1 MEGIKQFIE
10 DFIATT
16 WISKLFFLAMTFL
29 FPIWELYLLLLG
41 LVCIDYIMDFYYWFK
56 HDKGV
61 IKVWSITEPFI
72 TKIILYSIM
81 TVSVHA
87 VQQHLIKESFD
98 MFKFIM
104 AIPIVAEL
112 GGILGTVE
120 KHTGIQVIDKLKQY
134 IEEWIVSK
142 K

>member
-56 HDKGV
+56 YDKGV

-134 IEEWIVSK
+134 IEEWIASK